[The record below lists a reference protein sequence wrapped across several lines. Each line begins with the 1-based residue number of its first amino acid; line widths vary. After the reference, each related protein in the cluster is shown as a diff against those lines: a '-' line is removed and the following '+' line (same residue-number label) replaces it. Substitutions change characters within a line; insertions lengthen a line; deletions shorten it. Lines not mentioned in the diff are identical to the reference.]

1 MASLARP
8 TSRFVRLARLCK
20 AHPWRTVGVWLLAL
34 VLVQA
39 VASGVGKKEISS
51 FRLPG
56 TESQRAYDLLAAHFP
71 AAKGDTDQI
80 VFKARQ
86 GKLTDPALKAHIQAA
101 LAKVGHE
108 APVQS
113 VDSPFGPR
121 GRLTKDGVIGVATLN
136 YKKSTNDI
144 KLSPLQKIEK
154 DAFTAR
160 SPQLEVEHGGPGA
173 EIVRFGSQGGPSE
186 GIGILAA
193 AIVLII
199 TFGSLV
205 AAGLP
210 LLATLLALG
219 TAIGLITLLSHV
231 VDTPDFASQLATL
244 IGLGV
249 GIDYALFVVTRF
261 RAEVRGGRDRM
272 AAIDKAMD
280 TAGRTIMFAAITV
293 VIALLGLLLLGL
305 SFMQGVAIGAAIA
318 VLSTLLAALT
328 VIPALLGGSK
338 GFIDG
343 VLREFDRRGGF
354 RLFFTQRRIPIPGR
368 EFRER
373 RAAKRERRRAEGSGW
388 AKWSGLVQGHPW
400 AAIITAL
407 VVLLALALPLTHL
420 RLGSSD
426 AGVDPP
432 GSTTRAAYHLIAQG
446 FGAGTN
452 GSFLLVSELAKNGD
466 KAAAAK
472 IANAV
477 KADKDFTFVAPPAIS
492 PDGKVA
498 IVTAYPRTG
507 PQDKRTTDT
516 LKHLRNDVVPPVEQ
530 QTGARVEVG
539 GFTASNEDFSRVVA
553 GKLPL
558 FVGVVVLFS
567 ALLLL
572 AVFRSVVIP
581 IKAAILNLLSIAAA
595 LGFVTLVFQDGR
607 GAGLLGIGTG
617 PIESF
622 VPVLMF
628 AIVFGLSMDYEV
640 FLISRIH
647 EEWER
652 SHDASGAI
660 SSGLQTTGRVITAA
674 ATIMVL
680 VFASFALADDRVIKE
695 FGIGLASAVLF
706 DAVIIRCLLVPAVM
720 QILGA
725 SAWWMPHWLGR
736 RLPRLAIEPEAEPEA
751 A

>member
-20 AHPWRTVGVWLLAL
+20 AHPWRTVGVWLLLL

-86 GKLTDPALKAHIQAA
+86 GKLTDPALKARIQAA

-113 VDSPFGPR
+113 VESPFGPR

-261 RAEVRGGRDRM
+261 RAE
-272 AAIDKAMD
+272 
-280 TAGRTIMFAAITV
+280 
-293 VIALLGLLLLGL
+293 
-305 SFMQGVAIGAAIA
+305 
-318 VLSTLLAALT
+318 
-328 VIPALLGGSK
+328 
-338 GFIDG
+338 
-343 VLREFDRRGGF
+343 
-354 RLFFTQRRIPIPGR
+354 
-368 EFRER
+368 
-373 RAAKRERRRAEGSGW
+373 
-388 AKWSGLVQGHPW
+388 
-400 AAIITAL
+400 
-407 VVLLALALPLTHL
+407 
-420 RLGSSD
+420 
-426 AGVDPP
+426 
-432 GSTTRAAYHLIAQG
+432 
-446 FGAGTN
+446 
-452 GSFLLVSELAKNGD
+452 
-466 KAAAAK
+466 
-472 IANAV
+472 
-477 KADKDFTFVAPPAIS
+477 
-492 PDGKVA
+492 
-498 IVTAYPRTG
+498 
-507 PQDKRTTDT
+507 
-516 LKHLRNDVVPPVEQ
+516 
-530 QTGARVEVG
+530 
-539 GFTASNEDFSRVVA
+539 
-553 GKLPL
+553 
-558 FVGVVVLFS
+558 
-567 ALLLL
+567 
-572 AVFRSVVIP
+572 
-581 IKAAILNLLSIAAA
+581 
-595 LGFVTLVFQDGR
+595 
-607 GAGLLGIGTG
+607 
-617 PIESF
+617 
-622 VPVLMF
+622 
-628 AIVFGLSMDYEV
+628 
-640 FLISRIH
+640 
-647 EEWER
+647 
-652 SHDASGAI
+652 
-660 SSGLQTTGRVITAA
+660 
-674 ATIMVL
+674 
-680 VFASFALADDRVIKE
+680 
-695 FGIGLASAVLF
+695 
-706 DAVIIRCLLVPAVM
+706 
-720 QILGA
+720 
-725 SAWWMPHWLGR
+725 
-736 RLPRLAIEPEAEPEA
+736 
-751 A
+751 